1 MNFRRSP
8 RDGTRPQFRDRKRTG
23 QKPWWL
29 RSWTR
34 YTQFILMHS
43 RTRSNE
49 PAKQRCLSS
58 FFFFPPLPPF
68 PTQPSLPSNRS
79 SREKQFHPSFRA
91 LLSRILWTLFSRARK
106 IPRRKKMGK
115 GPRTGSPRI
124 SPLSHPRNEI
134 FSVYL
139 FALEFR

>member
-49 PAKQRCLSS
+49 PAKQRCFSS
-58 FFFFPPLPPF
+58 FFFFPL
-68 PTQPSLPSNRS
+68 SLPSQPNHLCRPIALRAKNNSTLPFAPS
-79 SREKQFHPSFRA
+79 SRESFGR
-91 LLSRILWTLFSRARK
+91 FSLARE
-106 IPRRKKMGK
+106 RFRGGKKGK